1 MLRLEVFT
9 IIRIGENGF
18 TLVEIVVV
26 VVLLGLIGAFFYSG
40 INAGVGTSQ
49 RGKDKVE
56 AVSVLQAVTEE
67 LTSSSLKPHA
77 GKGNVAYTGDW
88 IPNRYSVRYSVA
100 DTSHGVYRL
109 KVEVS
114 QGATV
119 LASNT
124 TLAPK

>member
-1 MLRLEVFT
+1 MFP
-9 IIRIGENGF
+9 IILIGDDGF

-67 LTSSSLKPHA
+67 LTTSKLEPYV
-77 GKGNVAYTGDW
+77 GKGDTVYTADW
-88 IPNRYSVRYSVA
+88 IPGRYSVKYSVV
-100 DTSHGVYRL
+100 DTVHGVYRL
-109 KVEVS
+109 RVEVS

-124 TLAPK
+124 ALVCK

>member
-1 MLRLEVFT
+1 LHLEVFT

-26 VVLLGLIGAFFYSG
+26 VVLLGLIGAFFFSG

-67 LTSSSLKPHA
+67 LTSSNLKPHV
-77 GKGNVAYTGDW
+77 GKGSVAYSGDW
-88 IPNRYSVRYSVA
+88 IPSQYSVRYSVT
-100 DTSHGVYRL
+100 DTTHGVYRL
-109 KVEVS
+109 KVEVT
-114 QGATV
+114 QGAKL

-124 TLAPK
+124 TLVCK

>member
-26 VVLLGLIGAFFYSG
+26 VVLLGLIGAFVYAG
-40 INAGVGTSQ
+40 ISTGVGTSQ

-56 AVSVLQAVTEE
+56 AVSILQAATEE
-67 LTSSSLKPHA
+67 LTSSNLKSDVD
-77 GKGNVAYTGDW
+77 KGSIAYDGDW
-88 IPNRYSVRYSVA
+88 IPSRYSVRYSVA
-100 DTSHGVYRL
+100 DTTHGVYRL

-114 QGATV
+114 QGAKM

-124 TLAPK
+124 TLVCK

>member
-1 MLRLEVFT
+1 LRLEVFT

-67 LTSSSLKPHA
+67 LASLDLKPHV
-77 GKGNVAYTGDW
+77 GRGNIYYDGDW

-100 DTSHGVYRL
+100 DTEYGVYRL
-109 KVEVS
+109 RVEVN
-114 QGATV
+114 QGEKV

-124 TLAPK
+124 TLVGK